1 MPTSR
6 TNVLSGTLTL
16 ALLLLAAAGC
26 DREAN
31 YEVLTFF
38 FTGVPPLE
46 EEGTLGDA
54 EGPRLTA
61 QERAQQR
68 KIEILRQR
76 RAELRRALKW
86 AHGPYAAEECDRC
99 HALASSLS
107 FRGGSTTGTSTV
119 PALQDVRG
127 RLAAP
132 IEELCISCHVEKS
145 VESQVPK
152 TVSIHGPVAN
162 GLCTTCHSPHQSARP
177 YLLLRTDNIELCT
190 ECHDSTGLRERSPE
204 HQRAPDKDCVACH
217 NPHLGNT
224 AMLLRAEYDEWK
236 SY

>member
-1 MPTSR
+1 MPIKLM
-6 TNVLSGTLTL
+6 NTLVGAL
-16 ALLLLAAAGC
+16 AIALLGLAASSC
-26 DREAN
+26 SREAD

-46 EEGTLGDA
+46 EEGADA
-54 EGPRLTA
+54 KSEVAGLTA
-61 QERAQQR
+61 LEKREQRRA
-68 KIEILRQR
+68 EILRQR
-76 RAELRRALKW
+76 RGELRRAIKW
-86 AHGPYAAEECDRC
+86 THGPYAADECDRC

-107 FRGGSTTGTSTV
+107 FRGGTTTGTSSV

-132 IEELCISCHVEKS
+132 IEELCIGCHVEKS
-145 VESQVPK
+145 LESVDARV
-152 TVSIHGPVAN
+152 VSVHGPVAN
-162 GLCTTCHSPHQSARP
+162 GLCTACHSPHQSPRP
-177 YLLLRTDNIELCT
+177 YMLLGKDNVELCT
-190 ECHDSTGLRERSPE
+190 QCHDSTGLRERSPE